1 MVLALAI
8 TVNLILTGPM
18 YSMVTLATGGGKVS
32 EENVASATQLC
43 EDLAD
48 EGIVLLDNDGTLP
61 MAKNSKLNVF
71 GWASTNPCYG
81 GTGSG
86 ALSDAYPTVTLVR
99 VERESLWELAKT
111 YHSSVEQ
118 IRAMNELDEDFSG
131 RLLLIP
137 KAL

>member
-43 EDLAD
+43 ENIAD

-71 GWASTNPCYG
+71 GWASTNPLLRRHWFRCTVRCLSHRHPAG
-81 GTGSG
+81 G
-86 ALSDAYPTVTLVR
+86 P
-99 VERESLWELAKT
+99 EEC
-111 YHSSVEQ
+111 
-118 IRAMNELDEDFSG
+118 
-131 RLLLIP
+131 RL
-137 KAL
+137 